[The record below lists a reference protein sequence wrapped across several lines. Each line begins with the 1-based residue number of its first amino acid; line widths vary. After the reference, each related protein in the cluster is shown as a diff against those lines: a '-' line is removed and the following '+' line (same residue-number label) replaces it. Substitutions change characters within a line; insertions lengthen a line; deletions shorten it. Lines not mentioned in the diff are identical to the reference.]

1 MQLGDVELM
10 STDQLVDLPKA
21 AAEGERIAV
30 AKLTAFCL
38 ALLAICSAAG
48 LSISHFERGGKAA
61 GRFLA
66 DMSAGVLLCVAWV
79 HLLDDATDTLRGL
92 TEYPAANM
100 SMVVGFLVM
109 AMWQTV
115 APCVHSHAAHDLAAP
130 IIMHSHGCTSGRKA
144 HQVPLLPQTS
154 APVSL
159 SHFHTL
165 ELAISLHSI
174 LIGVGFGFVQSG
186 FMQQLE
192 LAIALC
198 VHQFLEGVAVGSLGR
213 QVGLNK
219 CEWAQTYAIF
229 TFSLPLGAVIAL
241 ASQFFLPF
249 DVNSPGYRWFSGL
262 LGAFAAGTLTH
273 IGCEML
279 STQHDHDPHAD
290 CRHSDL
296 VSGPYVPPDQ
306 PTCPPCNGDMEGPL
320 PPSMARLP
328 SGLPASRAQRLMT
341 RLLATSLGAALL
353 GVLAIWA

>member
-1 MQLGDVELM
+1 M
-10 STDQLVDLPKA
+10 QLVDVASAPA
-21 AAEGERIAV
+21 AGSERDSIV
-30 AKLTAFCL
+30 TLTALCL
-38 ALLAICSAAG
+38 GLLAMCSALG
-48 LSISHFERGGKAA
+48 LSVSNLERGGKAA
-61 GRFLA
+61 ARFLA

-79 HLLDDATDTLRGL
+79 HLLDDATDKLRGL
-92 TEYPAANM
+92 TGYPAANM
-100 SMVVGFLVM
+100 SMVVGFLCM

-115 APCVHSHAAHDLAAP
+115 TPCVHTAAHEHAG
-130 IIMHSHGCTSGRKA
+130 HSFVSMVVHSNGCSTARKS
-144 HQVPLLPQTS
+144 HQVPLLPVQT

-186 FMQQLE
+186 WTQQLE
-192 LAIALC
+192 LALALC

-213 QVGLNK
+213 QVGLNR
-219 CEWAQTYAIF
+219 CGWAWTYAIF
-229 TFSLPLGAVIAL
+229 TFSLPVGAVIAL
-241 ASQFFLPF
+241 VSQFVLPF
-249 DVNSPGYRWFSGL
+249 DDNSAAYRWFSGL

-279 STQHDHDPHAD
+279 SSQHDSAD

-296 VSGPYVPPDQ
+296 VAEPYAPPPDHE
-306 PTCPPCNGDMEGPL
+306 PICKADDVERGPPRPS
-320 PPSMARLP
+320 PPKLARLP
-328 SGLPASRAQRLMT
+328 SAASRAAQ